1 MEPGL
6 RLNLKSCVK
15 SLYLG
20 MDKKEIISKG
30 LDSKGDFAKGNQ
42 LYKLRENVGRPRKL
56 TRFLEAF
63 KCVLELDQPENKRH
77 RVGRAIIHTDKDLL
91 EMTNRLLDEKDRV
104 STTSWE
110 SWKRGSVENMSE
122 EVERELSQFR
132 DIYLEALKMQRD
144 NLFDRMTQKG
154 EARSWGRWAW
164 IIERKFDEW
173 NLRKKSVDE
182 TPDLKQLVFRVA
194 PGDGDDSGG

>member
-1 MEPGL
+1 ME
-6 RLNLKSCVK
+6 K
-15 SLYLG
+15 
-20 MDKKEIISKG
+20 DKLISEG
-30 LDSKGDFAKGNQ
+30 LDENKKFSKGNQ
-42 LYKLRENVGRPRKL
+42 LHKLRENVGRPRKL

-63 KCVLELDQPENKRH
+63 KCVLELDQPESKRH

-91 EMTNRLLDEKDRV
+91 EMTNRLLDEKDRI

-110 SWKRGSVENMSE
+110 SWKRGDVENMDDR
-122 EVERELSQFR
+122 VEKELSQFR

-144 NLFDRMTQKG
+144 NLFDRMTDKG

-164 IIERKFDEW
+164 IIERKFDDW

-182 TPDLKQLVFRVA
+182 TPDRKQLLFRVA
-194 PGDGDDSGG
+194 PESTEGE

>member
-1 MEPGL
+1 MVPDL

-15 SLYLG
+15 SLYLD

-42 LYKLRENVGRPRKL
+42 LHKLRENVGRPRKL
-56 TRFLEAF
+56 TRFLEGF
-63 KCVLELDQPENKRH
+63 KCVVYKSHP
-77 RVGRAIIHTDKDLL
+77 VGRAIIHTDKDLL
-91 EMTNRLLDEKDRV
+91 EMTNRLLDEKDRISV
-104 STTSWE
+104 TTWE
-110 SWKRGSVENMSE
+110 RYKRGEGDDVNEKMLADLE
-122 EVERELSQFR
+122 GFAA
-132 DIYLEALKMQRD
+132 IYQDALIKQRD
-144 NLFDRMTQKG
+144 NLFERMMEKG

-164 IIERKFDEW
+164 IIERKFDDW

-194 PGDGDDSGG
+194 PGEGDD

>member
-1 MEPGL
+1 
-6 RLNLKSCVK
+6 
-15 SLYLG
+15 

-30 LDSKGDFAKGNQ
+30 LDSKGGFAQGNQ
-42 LYKLRENVGRPRKL
+42 LHKLRENVGRPRKL

-122 EVERELSQFR
+122 DVEKELSQFR

-144 NLFDRMTQKG
+144 NLFDRMTEKG

-194 PGDGDDSGG
+194 PDSNEEED

>member
-1 MEPGL
+1 MVPDL

-30 LDSKGDFAKGNQ
+30 LDSKGGFAQGNQ
-42 LYKLRENVGRPRKL
+42 LHKLRENVGRPRKL

-122 EVERELSQFR
+122 DVEKELSQFR

-144 NLFDRMTQKG
+144 NLFDRMTEKG

-194 PGDGDDSGG
+194 PDSNEEED